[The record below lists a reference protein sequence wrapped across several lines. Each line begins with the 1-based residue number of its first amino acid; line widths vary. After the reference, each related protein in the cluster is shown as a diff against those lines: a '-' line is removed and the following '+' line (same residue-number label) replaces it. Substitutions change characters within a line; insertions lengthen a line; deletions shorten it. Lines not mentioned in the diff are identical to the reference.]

1 VHFPY
6 SLSRSAEQLRPSPIR
21 ELYPMIRRPG
31 MISFAGGLPDPAIF
45 PVAEFAEGAE
55 VLTRLGRDVLQ
66 YGATEGYGPLVE
78 SLCAW
83 MEPRLGRAPAPSEL
97 VVTTGSQQVV
107 DLLGRVLIDPGD
119 VVVVEA
125 PTYPG
130 AIHTLR
136 NLGARFAVVPC
147 DGGGMLPDRL
157 AEVLESCRRE
167 HGRPPKLIY
176 SIVNFSN
183 PSGACLA
190 ADRRPRVLE
199 LARRHGVPVLEDD
212 PYGELR
218 FRGESLP
225 SLYRLA
231 GGDGVIWAGSFS
243 KVLAPGVRVA
253 WAVGEAEIIR
263 RMVLV
268 KQGVDLCT
276 PVVSQALAAEYC
288 RRGHLERHLPAIRTH
303 YAAKA
308 AAMAAAL
315 TAALPAGRAEWQE
328 PEGGFFFWLRLAGV
342 DSRVLFERAVERGV
356 AFLPGAAFFPDPAET
371 VGAPV
376 DGAPFARLCFT
387 FAQPEEIAGGCR
399 RLAAALP

>member
-1 VHFPY
+1 V
-6 SLSRSAEQLRPSPIR
+6 
-21 ELYPMIRRPG
+21 RR
-31 MISFAGGLPDPAIF
+31 
-45 PVAEFAEGAE
+45 
-55 VLTRLGRDVLQ
+55 RRD
-66 YGATEGYGPLVE
+66 A
-78 SLCAW
+78 
-83 MEPRLGRAPAPSEL
+83 
-97 VVTTGSQQVV
+97 
-107 DLLGRVLIDPGD
+107 
-119 VVVVEA
+119 
-125 PTYPG
+125 
-130 AIHTLR
+130 
-136 NLGARFAVVPC
+136 
-147 DGGGMLPDRL
+147 PDRL

-253 WAVGEAEIIR
+253 WAVGEAAIIR

-356 AFLPGAAFFPDPAET
+356 AFLPGAAFFPDPVET

-387 FAQPEEIAGGCR
+387 FTQPEEIAEGCR